1 MPEMTLSTGAAT
13 DTGRL
18 RELNED
24 RYWVD
29 ADRGIFLVVD
39 GVGGEAAGDLAAQ
52 TAVESIQQAIGEP
65 LPPEARV
72 RHAIVT
78 ANNRIFKLAQEHP
91 EWEGMACVLTLA
103 LVEDGWITIG
113 HVGDSRF
120 YMIRSGSIRKLTSD
134 HSPAGE
140 CEDRGELSEEE
151 AMLHPRRHEVF
162 REVGGRLRDAH
173 EKEFIEIRRCPFR
186 PDAAILLCSDG
197 LTDQVTSG
205 EIAGITG
212 RYTGDCEQ
220 IARELVNAANRAGGK
235 DNVTALFVAGPE
247 FRGSEGSPVHA
258 TRPRFA
264 ATRGPTR
271 KPLLAGRGQFVI
283 YGLLIGMLLWA
294 VLRTRG

>member
-1 MPEMTLSTGAAT
+1 MPEVVLNSGAAT

-24 RYWVD
+24 RYWID
-29 ADRGIFLVVD
+29 PRRGIFLVVD

-52 TAVESIQQAIGEP
+52 TAVGVVQEAMPASQ
-65 LPPEARV
+65 PPEARV

-78 ANNRIFKLAQEHP
+78 ANNRIFKLAQQQP
-91 EWEGMACVLTLA
+91 AWEGMACVLTLA

-120 YMIRSGSIRKLTSD
+120 YMIHNGTIRKLTSD

-140 CEDRGELSEEE
+140 CEDRGELSEKE

-162 REVGGRLRDAH
+162 REVGSRMRSADD
-173 EKEFIEIRRCPFR
+173 EEFMEIRRCPFR

-197 LTDQVTSG
+197 LTDQVTSA
-205 EIAGITG
+205 EIAQIVG
-212 RYTGDCEQ
+212 RYTGDCER
-220 IARELVNAANRAGGK
+220 IARDLVNAANRAGGQ
-235 DNVTALFVAGPE
+235 DNVTALFVAGPD
-247 FRGSEGSPVHA
+247 FRGGGAAIRA
-258 TRPRFA
+258 TRPRFVT
-264 ATRGPTR
+264 TRGPTPKR
-271 KPLLAGRGQFVI
+271 RFAGRGQFVI
-283 YGLLIGMLLWA
+283 YGLLLGMLLWA

>member
-1 MPEMTLSTGAAT
+1 MSMCRCRTARRSAYPTLFNLLSKCAMPEMTLSTGAAT

-103 LVEDGWITIG
+103 LVQDGWIT
-113 HVGDSRF
+113 
-120 YMIRSGSIRKLTSD
+120 
-134 HSPAGE
+134 
-140 CEDRGELSEEE
+140 
-151 AMLHPRRHEVF
+151 
-162 REVGGRLRDAH
+162 
-173 EKEFIEIRRCPFR
+173 
-186 PDAAILLCSDG
+186 
-197 LTDQVTSG
+197 
-205 EIAGITG
+205 
-212 RYTGDCEQ
+212 
-220 IARELVNAANRAGGK
+220 
-235 DNVTALFVAGPE
+235 
-247 FRGSEGSPVHA
+247 
-258 TRPRFA
+258 
-264 ATRGPTR
+264 
-271 KPLLAGRGQFVI
+271 
-283 YGLLIGMLLWA
+283 
-294 VLRTRG
+294 